1 MASDNGG
8 ANFLVGFFVGAAMG
22 VMGALLLAPK
32 SGREL
37 REELADPAGAAPLQG
52 STLSVTLPSSTTML
66 GAPLP
71 PFQFVGSGATGTATS
86 NSMVLPLKRVTK
98 KSCIANI
105 CAARLNSVLSC
116 YLSAASC
123 DR

>member
-37 REELADPAGAAPLQG
+37 RGELADEGRRLRDRALDEARAVKERTEEVASELKNRGEAAYQKGREGLNETTGAAKKAAKGVKEVLQG
-52 STLSVTLPSSTTML
+52 
-66 GAPLP
+66 
-71 PFQFVGSGATGTATS
+71 
-86 NSMVLPLKRVTK
+86 
-98 KSCIANI
+98 
-105 CAARLNSVLSC
+105 
-116 YLSAASC
+116 
-123 DR
+123 